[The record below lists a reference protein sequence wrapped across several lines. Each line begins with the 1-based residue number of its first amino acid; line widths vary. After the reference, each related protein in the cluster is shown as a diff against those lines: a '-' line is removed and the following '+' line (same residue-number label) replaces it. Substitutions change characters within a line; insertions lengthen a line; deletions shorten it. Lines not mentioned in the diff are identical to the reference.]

1 MIGERRIEGKGES
14 GTLWER
20 EWRGHLGD
28 EVSIL
33 FSCIITRSL
42 AIYETETEVRP
53 NFEARILGSEPR
65 VLVSS
70 CLARSRVFIARLNSL
85 YFFIIT

>member
-1 MIGERRIEGKGES
+1 M
-14 GTLWER
+14 
-20 EWRGHLGD
+20 
-28 EVSIL
+28 SIL

-42 AIYETETEVRP
+42 AISETETEVRP

-70 CLARSRVFIARLNSL
+70 CFALSLVFIGRSCCLNSL